1 MKSDSTAT
9 ATWWPCRQH
18 ESKPATTL
26 ERDSAAA
33 GNTAR
38 RGLPASGDP
47 GISQRLRVVLLCALA
62 FLSSPNALGQTAPGT
77 IITNQARAAY
87 LDPRGDLLT
96 IQSNQVDVSTVAI
109 RTLATLTFTRVTASG
124 SGVPVG
130 PTSCAAGGGAF
141 QTLPD
146 PVLLG
151 AVTIDPNQ
159 PHTLA
164 PTGMYNAGEALFV
177 TLSDL
182 DQNQD
187 PGVRETVDVTISSA
201 APGDSETLRLTETAA
216 DSGLFAG
223 YLQTV
228 TGPAIPGDCLLQVA
242 TDSDVTAFYQDPE
255 DLTDSSSAAAVV
267 DPLSIVFDSGSGNAI
282 DGAIVTIVDAVSGAP
297 AVVYGSDGLS
307 SLPSTVTSGGSA
319 SDSSGQVYEF
329 PAGGFRFPVLPA
341 GDYRIEIQPP
351 AGYIGLSTLD
361 MGVLQGLPG
370 APFVLDG
377 GSFGETFTVDD
388 SRTFRRDLPLDPEA
402 SLLYLQKTAGVS
414 AASPGDFVPYTLRI
428 ENLSAVVQTQVTVTD
443 WLPAGFRLMPGSTYV
458 NDTPAPEPSIG
469 PDGRLLR
476 FTIGDLGP
484 GQSSTVRYVTEVTVG
499 ATGETAINTA
509 SASSTTGVQ
518 SNAANATLRLV
529 EDLFTDK
536 ATIVGRAILGSCDD
550 DVSNDLEGVGGLGIY
565 MEDGRYAIS
574 DEGGRF
580 HFEGLEP
587 GTHVVQ
593 LDRDTIPLHLELAD
607 CKTDSRFAGRNFSQ
621 FVDLRGGSVW
631 RADFHLRERPLP
643 TGNVTLELDGEPVG
657 TDVIRY
663 KLKLS
668 GSDVPLK
675 DVVTSVVLPEGL
687 TYVPQSS
694 LVGGSRKNER
704 ELRGNT
710 ISFRLGDKPE
720 SWKEQIQLDARLSGD
735 ADGELVAKAV
745 ATFRTMSG
753 ETGHTPPATKQ
764 FDYRPELSKTRA
776 ISFAPHFATLSARL
790 TERDRLELDALIA
803 DWQGGADARLIATGH
818 TDAHRIAPGHP
829 VFADNYELSLARA
842 RAVAAYIGSKL
853 QIADDKLRIDGR
865 GPDEPIASNDTAAG
879 RAKNRRVVLRLES
892 RVLVSA
898 AELDTASAGS
908 SRVEA
913 RTTGTHAIDANTLK
927 LPEAGQAEAAVFS
940 EPGFI
945 ESLKPGVRWLAP
957 VDDFGPPIPSLKV
970 AVQHEPGMNVELSV
984 NGAAVDPLNF
994 VGTELDRAKTVAISR
1009 WRGVD
1014 LEEGSN
1020 RLTAVVSDAEGG
1032 PVETLETGVHYGGGP
1047 VRAVLDKQASR
1058 LIADGRTPPV
1068 VALRLFDRYG
1078 RPARPSTTGAF
1089 AVNAPYRSL
1098 WEVEALNE
1106 NQLVAVGDREPT
1118 YRVGQNGIAYL
1129 PLEPTTVTG
1138 EATVRLKFGKD
1149 RTQELRAW
1157 IAPAAR
1163 DWILVGFA
1171 EGTIGYNTLKDNMV
1185 TAAEAGAD
1193 DDAYTDGQ
1201 VSFFAKGQ
1209 VKGEYLMTLAYRSNV
1224 NEAESDQQLFGTIDP
1239 NRYYTLY
1246 GDTTEQRFEAASR
1259 RGLFLKIE
1267 RREFFALFGDY
1278 QTGLTVTELSRY
1290 ERSLNGLKSEF
1301 RGDHFAYTAFASD
1314 TDKAFVR
1321 DEIIGDG
1328 TSGLYYLSASPL
1340 VINSDKIELQ
1350 TRDRFRSE
1358 VIVETRPLTRYL
1370 DYSID
1375 YATGAILMKRP
1386 VPSRDDS
1393 FNPIYIVA
1401 NYETPQSTGQNI
1413 SAGGRGSW
1421 RSSDERLEV
1430 GASIIHQ
1437 GTEGDAVDL
1446 IGADLRFKI
1455 DEQTEVRAE
1464 LASTESDLAGR
1475 NTGLL
1480 ASLDHQSEKKELRAF
1495 YQELETGFGLG
1506 QQNRSETG
1514 MRKYGVD
1521 GRYVWT
1527 DHLSLVGA
1535 AFRHDNL
1542 VDDAR
1547 QDVLE
1552 TKFLYQDSNR
1562 NAAVGLTSAR
1572 DDRSSG
1578 TSSQSDRIFVSGSM
1592 GLIGNVLKLRGSGE
1606 TSLDG
1611 DSAAA
1616 NYPDR
1621 LLLGLDYQMTDAAM
1635 MFGEVESFSGAG
1647 REGVMTRVGVK
1658 AQPWQRAQLNS
1669 TMHRETTEYGPRNFA
1684 TLGLTQG
1691 WQVNEKWYL
1700 DFGLDQSRTI
1710 GDEPPRVNADVPP
1723 ASGNVTGEDFLATFV
1738 GALYRTEAWT
1748 FTSRTEYR
1756 NSDMEERI
1764 NVLGGIYRE
1773 QTRGHG
1779 FSANLLWQD
1788 SDFETG
1794 GSTTLAN
1801 LRLGWSWRPSDSEWI
1816 VYDRIDFIY
1825 QNNVS
1830 AAGDLESWK
1839 LINNLNANWMINL
1852 ATQLELQY
1860 SAKYVRSL
1868 IGSDAY
1874 TGYTDVF
1881 GAGLRRDLNKRWD
1894 VGVHGDV
1901 RHSWKSDV
1909 SDFGWGVD
1917 VGVTLFDNVWV
1928 SAGYN
1933 FAGFRDDDFASSNYT
1948 AQGPFITFRIKADQ
1962 DTFHGLKDRGAEQ

>member
-33 GNTAR
+33 GNTA
-38 RGLPASGDP
+38 
-47 GISQRLRVVLLCALA
+47 SQRFRVVLLCALA
-62 FLSSPNALGQTAPGT
+62 FLTSTNAFAQTAPGT
-77 IITNQARAAY
+77 TITNQASAAY

-96 IQSNQVDVSTVAI
+96 IPSNQIDINTVAI

-130 PTSCAAGGGAF
+130 PTSCAASGGAF
-141 QTLPD
+141 QVLPD

-159 PHTLA
+159 PQTLA
-164 PTGMYNAGEALFV
+164 PTGMYNAGEPLFV

-187 PGVRETVDVTISSA
+187 PGVRD
-201 APGDSETLRLTETAA
+201 ETAV

-223 YLQTV
+223 YLQTA
-228 TGPAIPGDCLLQVA
+228 TGSPTPDDCVLQVA
-242 TDSDVTAFYQDPE
+242 TDSDVTGFYQDPD

-267 DPLSIVFDSGSGNAI
+267 DPLSIVFDSGSGNSV
-282 DGAIVTIVDAVSGAP
+282 DGAVITIVDAVSGAP
-297 AVVYGSDGLS
+297 AVVYGSDGVS
-307 SLPSTVTSGGSA
+307 SFPSTVTSGGSV

-329 PAGGFRFPVLPA
+329 PVGGFRFPVLPA
-341 GDYRIEIQPP
+341 GDYRIEIEPP
-351 AGYIGLSTLD
+351 AGYTGLSTLD

-370 APFVLDG
+370 APFVLDS
-377 GSFGETFTVDD
+377 GSFGDPFTVDD
-388 SRTFRRDLPLDPEA
+388 SRTFRRDLPLDPGA
-402 SLLYLQKTAGVS
+402 SVLYLQKAAGTAI
-414 AASPGDFVPYTLRI
+414 ASPGDFVPYTLRI
-428 ENLSAVVQTQVTVTD
+428 ENSSAVVQTQVTVSD

-458 NDTPAPEPSIG
+458 NDTLAPEPSIA
-469 PDGRLLR
+469 PDGRLLQ
-476 FTIGDLGP
+476 FNIGDLDP
-484 GQSSTVRYVTEVTVG
+484 GQSTTVRYVTEVTVG
-499 ATGETAINTA
+499 ASGKTAINTA

-529 EDLFTDK
+529 EDLFTNK
-536 ATIVGRAILGSCDD
+536 ATIVGRAILDSCDD
-550 DVSNDLEGVGGLGIY
+550 DVSNDLEGIGGLGIY

-631 RADFHLRERPLP
+631 RADFHLRERPFP

-663 KLKLS
+663 EVKLS
-668 GSDVPLK
+668 GSDVSIK
-675 DVVTSVVLPEGL
+675 DVVVSIVLPEGL

-694 LVGGSRKNER
+694 VVGGSRKSER

-710 ISFRLGDKPE
+710 ISYKLGDKPE
-720 SWKEQIQLDARLSGD
+720 SWNERILLDARLSRD

-745 ATFRTMSG
+745 ATFRMMTG
-753 ETGHTPPATKQ
+753 ETGHTPLASKQ

-790 TERDRLELDALIA
+790 TDRDRLELDTLIA
-803 DWQGGADARLIATGH
+803 DWQGGADALLIATGH

-829 VFADNYELSLARA
+829 VFADNYELSMARA

-853 QIADDKLRIDGR
+853 QITDDRLRIDGR
-865 GPDEPIASNDTAAG
+865 GPDKPIASNDTAVG
-879 RAKNRRVVLRLES
+879 RAKNRRVDLRLES

-898 AELDTASAGS
+898 AELDAASAGS
-908 SRVEA
+908 RVAA
-913 RTTGTHAIDANTLK
+913 RTTGTHAVDANTLK
-927 LPEAGQAEAAVFS
+927 IPDAKQAEAAVFS

-945 ESLKPGVRWLAP
+945 ETLKPGVRWLAP
-957 VDDFGPPIPSLKV
+957 VGNFGPPIPSMKI
-970 AVQHEPGMNVELSV
+970 AIQHEPGMQVELSV

-994 VGTELDRAKTVAISR
+994 VGTEVNRKKSVAISQ

-1014 LEEGSN
+1014 LEDGN
-1020 RLTAVVSDAEGG
+1020 NDLTAIVSDADRG
-1032 PVETLETGVHYGGGP
+1032 PIKTLQTSVHFGGGP
-1047 VRAVLDKQASR
+1047 VRAVLDREAST

-1098 WEVEALNE
+1098 WEVEALTE
-1106 NQLVAVGDREPT
+1106 NQLVAVGDREPI
-1118 YRVGQNGIAYL
+1118 YRVGANGIAYL
-1129 PLEPTTVTG
+1129 QLEPTTVTG
-1138 EATVRLKFGKD
+1138 EATVRLKFANN

-1157 IAPAAR
+1157 IEPAAR

-1171 EGTIGYNTLKDNMV
+1171 EGTLGYNTLKDNIV
-1185 TAAEAGAD
+1185 TAAGAGVE

-1209 VKGEYLMTLAYRSNV
+1209 VKGEYLMTLAYRSDV

-1278 QTGLTVTELSRY
+1278 QTGLSVTELSRY
-1290 ERSLNGLKSEF
+1290 DRSLNGLKSEF

-1375 YATGAILMKRP
+1375 YATGEILMKRP
-1386 VPSRDDS
+1386 VPSRDDN

-1421 RSSDERLEV
+1421 RTSDERLEV
-1430 GASIIHQ
+1430 GTSIIHQ

-1446 IGADLRFKI
+1446 LGADLRFKI

-1475 NTGLL
+1475 NTGVL

-1527 DHLSLVGA
+1527 DQFSLVGA
-1535 AFRHDNL
+1535 AFRNDNL

-1552 TKFLYQDSNR
+1552 AKFLYQDSNR
-1562 NAAVGLTSAR
+1562 NAAVGLNSAR
-1572 DDRSSG
+1572 DEFSSG
-1578 TSSQSDRIFVSGSM
+1578 ADNQSDLVFVSGSM
-1592 GLIGNVLKLRGSGE
+1592 GLIGNVLKVRGSSE
-1606 TSLDG
+1606 TSLNG

-1621 LLLGLDYQMTDAAM
+1621 LLLGLDYQMTDAAL
-1635 MFGEVESFSGAG
+1635 MFGEVESFSGG
-1647 REGVMTRVGVK
+1647 GQDGVMTRVGVK
-1658 AQPWQRAQLNS
+1658 AQPWQSAQLNS
-1669 TMHRETTEYGPRNFA
+1669 TVHREATEFGPRSFA
-1684 TLGLTQG
+1684 TVGLTQG
-1691 WQVNEKWYL
+1691 WQASEKWYF

-1710 GDEPPRVNADVPP
+1710 GDEPPRVNADAPP
-1723 ASGNVTGEDFLATFV
+1723 ASGNINGEDFLATFV

-1756 NSDMEERI
+1756 NSDTEERI

-1773 QTRGHG
+1773 QTQGHG

-1788 SDFETG
+1788 SEFETG
-1794 GSTTLAN
+1794 GSATLAN
-1801 LRLGWSWRPSDSEWI
+1801 LPRSP
-1816 VYDRIDFIY
+1816 IY
-1825 QNNVS
+1825 GL
-1830 AAGDLESWK
+1830 AG
-1839 LINNLNANWMINL
+1839 
-1852 ATQLELQY
+1852 
-1860 SAKYVRSL
+1860 
-1868 IGSDAY
+1868 
-1874 TGYTDVF
+1874 
-1881 GAGLRRDLNKRWD
+1881 
-1894 VGVHGDV
+1894 
-1901 RHSWKSDV
+1901 
-1909 SDFGWGVD
+1909 
-1917 VGVTLFDNVWV
+1917 
-1928 SAGYN
+1928 
-1933 FAGFRDDDFASSNYT
+1933 
-1948 AQGPFITFRIKADQ
+1948 
-1962 DTFHGLKDRGAEQ
+1962 RGARLTVSGSCTTGSTSSTRTMPAHSVISNPGNSLTT

>member
-1 MKSDSTAT
+1 MINTTA
-9 ATWWPCRQH
+9 
-18 ESKPATTL
+18 
-26 ERDSAAA
+26 
-33 GNTAR
+33 
-38 RGLPASGDP
+38 
-47 GISQRLRVVLLCALA
+47 
-62 FLSSPNALGQTAPGT
+62 FGQTAPDT
-77 IITNQARAAY
+77 IITNQAQASY
-87 LDPRGDLLT
+87 IDPAGNPVT
-96 IQSNQVDVSTVAI
+96 IESNQIDVTTVAI
-109 RTLATLTFTRVTASG
+109 RTLATVTFTRVTASG
-124 SGVPVG
+124 SGFPVG
-130 PTSCAAGGGAF
+130 PTSCAASGGTF

-151 AVTIDPNQ
+151 AGAIDPDQ
-159 PHTLA
+159 PQTLA

-187 PGVRETVDVTISSA
+187 PGVRETVEVTIGSA
-201 APGDSETLRLTETAA
+201 PPGDSETLRLTETDI
-216 DSGLFAG
+216 DSGLFSG
-223 YLQTV
+223 YVQTA
-228 TGPAIPGDCLLQVA
+228 TGPATPGDCILQVS
-242 TDSDVTAFYQDPE
+242 TDTEVTAFYQDPD
-255 DLTDSSSAAAVV
+255 DLTDSSSAAAIV
-267 DPLSIVFDSGSGNAI
+267 DPLSIVFDSGSGNAV
-282 DGAIVTIVDAVSGAP
+282 DGAIVTIIDAVSGAP
-297 AVVYGSDGLS
+297 AVVYGSDGVS
-307 SLPSTVTSGGSA
+307 SYPSTVTSGGSV
-319 SDSSGQVYEF
+319 SDSSGRVYEF
-329 PAGGFRFPVLPA
+329 PNGGYRFPVIPA
-341 GDYRIEIQPP
+341 GDYRIEIEPP
-351 AGYIGLSTLD
+351 PGYMGLSTLD
-361 MGVLQGLPG
+361 MNVLQGLPG

-388 SRTFRRDLPLDPEA
+388 SRTFRRDLPLDPDA
-402 SLLYLQKTAGVS
+402 SLLYLQKTASVP

-428 ENLSAVVQTQVTVTD
+428 ENSSAVVQTEVTVTD
-443 WLPAGFRLMPGSTYV
+443 LLPAGFRLMPGSTRI
-458 NDTPAPEPSIG
+458 NDAPAPNPVIG
-469 PDGRLLR
+469 SDGRLLS
-476 FTIGDLGP
+476 FDIGDLDP
-484 GQSSTVRYVTEVTVG
+484 GQTTTVRYVTEVTVG
-499 ATGETAINTA
+499 ATGKTATNTA
-509 SASSTTGVQ
+509 YANSTSGVGSNAASSTLT
-518 SNAANATLRLV
+518 LV

-536 ATIVGRAILGSCDD
+536 ATVVGRVILGSCDD
-550 DVSNDLEGVGGLGIY
+550 NVSNDLEGVGSLGIY
-565 MEDGRYAIS
+565 MEDGRYAIT

-593 LDRDTIPLHLELAD
+593 LDRDTIPRHLELMD
-607 CKTDSRFAGRNFSQ
+607 CNAGSRFAGRSYSQ

-643 TGNVTLELDGEPVG
+643 TGHVALELGGERADSN
-657 TDVIRY
+657 TIRY
-663 KLKLS
+663 ALNLAV
-668 GSDVPLK
+668 SDVPVEDL
-675 DVVTSVVLPEGL
+675 VVSVVLPEGL
-687 TYVPQSS
+687 SYVPGSS
-694 LVGGSRKNER
+694 LVGGKSADAPEP
-704 ELRGNT
+704 RGNT
-710 ISFRLGDKPE
+710 ISYRLGDKPQ
-720 SWKEQIQLDARLSGD
+720 SWSGQILLQARLTDD
-735 ADGELVAKAV
+735 ANGALIANAV
-745 ATFRTMSG
+745 ATFRLPGG

-790 TERDRLELDALIA
+790 TEKDRLELDTLIA
-803 DWQGGADARLIATGH
+803 DWQGGADAILIATGH

-829 VFADNYELSLARA
+829 VFADNHELSLARA

-865 GPDEPIASNDTAAG
+865 GPDEPIASNETAAG
-879 RAKNRRVVLRLES
+879 RAKNRRVDLRLES

-898 AELDTASAGS
+898 AALDTASALS
-908 SRVEA
+908 SRVAA

-927 LPEAGQAEAAVFS
+927 LPEVEQAEAAVFS

-945 ESLKPGVRWLAP
+945 ETLKPGVRWLAP
-957 VDDFGPPIPSLKV
+957 VGNFGPPIPSLKI
-970 AVQHEPGMNVELSV
+970 AVQHEPGTQVQLSV

-994 VGTELDRAKTVAISR
+994 VGTEVNRGKNVAISR

-1014 LEEGSN
+1014 LEEGN
-1020 RLTAVVSDAEGG
+1020 NDLTAVVHDAKGG
-1032 PVETLETGVHYGGGP
+1032 PVDTLKTSVHFGGGP
-1047 VRAVLDKQASR
+1047 VRAVLDKEASR

-1098 WEVEALNE
+1098 WEVEELTK
-1106 NQLVAVGDREPT
+1106 NQLVAVGDREPI
-1118 YRVGQNGIAYL
+1118 YRVGANGIAYL
-1129 PLEPTTVTG
+1129 QLEPTTVTG
-1138 EATVRLKFGKD
+1138 EATVRLKFAKD

-1157 IAPAAR
+1157 IGPALR

-1185 TAAEAGAD
+1185 TAAEAGAEND
-1193 DDAYTDGQ
+1193 TYTDGQ

-1209 VKGEYLMTLAYRSNV
+1209 VKGEYLMTLAYQSHI
-1224 NEAESDQQLFGTIDP
+1224 NEADSDRQLFGTIDP

-1278 QTGLTVTELSRY
+1278 KTGLTVTELSRY
-1290 ERSLNGLKSEF
+1290 DRSLNGLKSEF

-1386 VPSRDDS
+1386 VPSRDDN

-1421 RSSDERLEV
+1421 TTGDERLEV
-1430 GASIIHQ
+1430 GASLIHQ

-1464 LASTESDLAGR
+1464 IASTDSDLAGQ
-1475 NTGLL
+1475 NTAML

-1506 QQNRSETG
+1506 QQNRSESG

-1527 DHLSLVGA
+1527 DHLSLLGA

-1542 VDDAR
+1542 VDNAR

-1552 TKFLYQDSNR
+1552 AKFLYQDSNR
-1562 NAAVGLTSAR
+1562 NAAVGLMSAR
-1572 DDRSSG
+1572 DERSSG
-1578 TSSQSDRIFVSGSM
+1578 ASSQSDRVFVSGSM
-1592 GLIGNVLKLRGSGE
+1592 GLIGNMFKLRGSGE

-1611 DSAAA
+1611 ESAAG

-1621 LLLGLDYQMTDAAM
+1621 LLLGLDYQMTDAAL
-1635 MFGEVESFSGAG
+1635 MFGEVESFSGGG
-1647 REGVMTRVGVK
+1647 RDGVLTRVGVK
-1658 AQPWQRAQLNS
+1658 ARPWQSAQLNS
-1669 TMHRETTEYGPRNFA
+1669 TMHHEATEYGPRNFA

-1691 WQVNEKWYL
+1691 WQLNEKWYL

-1710 GDEPPRVNADVPP
+1710 GDEPPRVNMDAPP

-1738 GALYRTEAWT
+1738 GALYRSDAWT

-1756 NSDMEERI
+1756 NSDTEERI
-1764 NVLGGIYRE
+1764 NVLGGFYRE
-1773 QTRGHG
+1773 QTQGHG

-1788 SDFETG
+1788 SEFEQG

-1830 AAGDLESWK
+1830 ALGDLESWK
-1839 LINNLNANWMINL
+1839 LVNNLNANWMINR

-1901 RHSWKSDV
+1901 RHSWESDV

-1917 VGVTLFDNVWV
+1917 VGVTLFDNIWV

-1962 DTFHGLKDRGAEQ
+1962 DTFRDLSDREETP